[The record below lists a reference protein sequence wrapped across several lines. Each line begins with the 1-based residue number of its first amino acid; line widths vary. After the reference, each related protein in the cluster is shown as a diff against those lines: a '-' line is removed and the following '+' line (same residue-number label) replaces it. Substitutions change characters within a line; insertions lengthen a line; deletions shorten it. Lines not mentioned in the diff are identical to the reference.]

1 MNNNEISKLIKE
13 KRKEK
18 KMTQQDLADK
28 LCVSNNVISKWE
40 NELSIPPLDLLIP
53 LCKYLDID
61 INQIFKNDEVIN
73 NLRLERKKFAK
84 KLNNATIVFTIIHII
99 LYVLIGIVLYK
110 YNLSDSKVL
119 LIFALITLVV
129 ANFIV
134 YFIYVVR
141 DRIKKIYWN

>member
-1 MNNNEISKLIKE
+1 MNNREISKLIKE

-40 NELSIPPLDLLIP
+40 NEVTIPPLDLLIP

-61 INQIFKNDEVIN
+61 INQIFKDEESVN
-73 NLRLERKKFAK
+73 NLLLERKRFAK

-99 LYVLIGIVLYK
+99 LYISIGIVLK
-110 YNLSDSKVL
+110 KNNLSDNVIL
-119 LIFALITLVV
+119 LVFGLITLIV
-129 ANFIV
+129 ANFVI
-134 YFIYVVR
+134 YYIYVIK
-141 DRIKKIYWN
+141 DRIKKI